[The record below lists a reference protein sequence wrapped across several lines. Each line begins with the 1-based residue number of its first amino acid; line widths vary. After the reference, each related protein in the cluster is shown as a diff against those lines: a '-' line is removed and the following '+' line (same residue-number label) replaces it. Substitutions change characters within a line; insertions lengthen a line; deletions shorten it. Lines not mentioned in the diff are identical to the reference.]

1 MICIDVLDNDTFIV
15 LFVSTSRSTIQNE
28 QLVVIFPVFGYYS
41 TDIVLLFNDGI
52 FKLDYTSFKHRILVF
67 LECQFSLEVIE
78 IIQDCLNFILQKSPR
93 LIKGGE

>member
-28 QLVVIFPVFGYYS
+28 QLVVIVPVFGYHS
-41 TDIVLLFNDGI
+41 TNIVLLFDDGI
-52 FKLDYTSFKHRILVF
+52 FKLDYTSLKHRILVF

-78 IIQDCLNFILQKSPR
+78 IIQDCLNFILQKSPC
-93 LIKGGE
+93 LIEGGE